1 MIKQFTLVLS
11 AAIVGGFV
19 AAGSMYY
26 LATEVQ
32 NEHTDISTQHIHP
45 TQTAY
50 RNVAS
55 FEAVDFTNAAEETV
69 HGVVHVK
76 TIAKGQKYYEVNPLQ
91 YFFFGQAEAIPRQ
104 TPPQRG
110 SGSGVVVSSEGFIV
124 TNNHVIDGA
133 DEIEVVLNDNRSYQA
148 KVIGSDP
155 STDIALLKVDADNL
169 YPVPLGNSDE
179 LKLGEWVLAVGN
191 PYNLNSTV
199 TAGII
204 SAKGRSID
212 IMSRDRGQNYAPIE
226 SFIQTDAAVNPGNS
240 GGALVNTKGELIGIN
255 TAIKSPTGTFT
266 GYSFA
271 VPSNIVHKVVED
283 LRDFGVVQ
291 RGFLGVSIRDVDSKL
306 AEELNIDQPRG
317 VFINGLLDKGAA
329 EKAGIEKGD
338 IIIGVGNTEVSNV
351 PQLQEQIGRY
361 RPGDEVTITLLRDGK
376 EKTIPLVLR
385 NRFGSTEVVEKSA
398 KMNWSALGAEF
409 NELDESIHKEFNIDY
424 GVQITNLDE
433 GKLKDA
439 GVKEGFIVLRV
450 DKKPIKTPEQLA
462 NSLSH
467 VEDGIL
473 IEGIYPNGKR
483 GYYGIGH

>member
-1 MIKQFTLVLS
+1 MIKQFTSVLS
-11 AAIVGGFV
+11 AAILGGFV
-19 AAGSMYY
+19 AVGSMYY
-26 LATEVQ
+26 LEQTEQ
-32 NEHTDISTQHIHP
+32 TEIMAAPESYIQP
-45 TQTAY
+45 TQAAY

-76 TIAKGQKYYEVNPLQ
+76 TLAKGQQYYEVNPLQ
-91 YFFFGQAEAIPRQ
+91 YFFFGQAEAVPRQ
-104 TPPQRG
+104 APPQRG
-110 SGSGVVVSSEGFIV
+110 SGSGVVVSSEGYIV

-148 KVIGSDP
+148 EVIGSDP
-155 STDIALLKVDADNL
+155 STDIALLKVDADDL
-169 YPVPLGNSDE
+169 YPVPLGNSDD

-212 IMSRDRGQNYAPIE
+212 IMSRNRDQNFAPIE

-306 AEELNIDQPRG
+306 AEELDIDQPQG
-317 VFINGLLDKGAA
+317 VYVNGLLDDGAA
-329 EKAGIEKGD
+329 ENAGIEKGD
-338 IIIGVGNTEVSNV
+338 IIVGVGTNSVTNV

-361 RPGDEVTITLLRDGK
+361 RPGDEVTVTVLRDGE
-376 EKTIPLVLR
+376 EKKVPLVLR
-385 NRFGSTEVVEKSA
+385 NRFGNTEVIEKSVDIS
-398 KMNWSALGAEF
+398 WSALGAEF
-409 NELDESIHKEFNIDY
+409 NEINENVKTQLDIDY
-424 GVQITNLDE
+424 GVQVVELKD

-439 GVKEGFIVLRV
+439 GLREGFIVLQV
-450 DKKPIKTPEQLA
+450 DKKPIRNPEQLA
-462 NSLSH
+462 NMLAQL
-467 VEDGIL
+467 EEGTL

-483 GYYGIGH
+483 GYYGVGN